1 MFNHS
6 IPSNSKTN
14 QIEINRSTIHGEF
27 CKNSKSESRMINK
40 PTIHGHWRGE
50 TNGNQTKLT
59 FYPAGIK
66 IQFKKE
72 EKFGVKIGRN

>member
-14 QIEINRSTIHGEF
+14 QIEINRS
-27 CKNSKSESRMINK
+27 
-40 PTIHGHWRGE
+40 TIHGHWRGE

-72 EKFGVKIGRN
+72 EKFGMEIEKIS